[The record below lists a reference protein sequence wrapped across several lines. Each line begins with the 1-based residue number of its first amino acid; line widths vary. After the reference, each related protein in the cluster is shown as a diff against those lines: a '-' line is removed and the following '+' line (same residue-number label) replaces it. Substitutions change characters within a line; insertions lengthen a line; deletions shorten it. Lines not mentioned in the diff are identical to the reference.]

1 MVGSM
6 QGDPGLLGPKGRA
19 GRPGEQVRQCD
30 LKDAPLELH
39 EVFAADFLE
48 PGLSLGCEPLN
59 TTFVLLAFFSAI
71 RRERGRRGAYLEV
84 SYWEI
89 GRHSSD
95 GFTLL
100 PSL

>member
-71 RRERGRRGAYLEV
+71 RRERGRRESLPRG
-84 SYWEI
+84 
-89 GRHSSD
+89 
-95 GFTLL
+95 LL
-100 PSL
+100 LVNREAFI